1 MALSQDEI
9 HKAAVEQLE
18 ALLQVIKGGERQ
30 VTRIETGFFKN
41 QVTDL
46 KLTIEYV
53 DEDAEG
59 KE

>member
-18 ALLQVIKGGERQ
+18 AILQVIKGGERQ
-30 VTRIETGFFKN
+30 VRRIETGFFKN

-46 KLTIEYV
+46 RIEIEYV
-53 DEDAEG
+53 DEDQEA